1 MSDVR
6 GHDKNVLETALQDV
20 NLVLIL
26 SHRQY
31 TSILNYDSGLVLCIY
46 IFLLH
51 IKSSFLSQSVPLFRP
66 QLCPFSDPSSAP
78 FQIPALPLFRP
89 QLCPFGPYCG

>member
-6 GHDKNVLETALQDV
+6 GHYKNVLETALQDV

-26 SHRQY
+26 SHQQY

-46 IFLLH
+46 IYIFLLR
-51 IKSSFLSQSVPLFRP
+51 IKSSFLSQSVHLFGP
-66 QLCPFSDPSSAP
+66 QLCPF
-78 FQIPALPLFRP
+78 
-89 QLCPFGPYCG
+89 

>member
-31 TSILNYDSGLVLCIY
+31 TSILNYDSGLVLYIY
-46 IFLLH
+46 ILVTHQEQF
-51 IKSSFLSQSVPLFRP
+51 SFCQ
-66 QLCPFSDPSSAP
+66 CPFSDPSSAP
-78 FQIPALPLFRP
+78 FDLIVDNILLIAVYLFAHFRKTPAR
-89 QLCPFGPYCG
+89 

>member
-6 GHDKNVLETALQDV
+6 GHYKNVLETALQDV

-26 SHRQY
+26 SHQQY

-46 IFLLH
+46 IYSCYASRAVF
-51 IKSSFLSQSVPLFRP
+51 FLSQ
-66 QLCPFSDPSSAP
+66 CTFSDPSSAL
-78 FQIPALPLFRP
+78 FDFIVDNILLIAVCLFAHFRKIPAR
-89 QLCPFGPYCG
+89 